1 LEKLLSTKEVAEL
14 LGVPYRTI
22 LDWRPDQRPP
32 AARIGKHLRFR
43 PSDLEAWV
51 NEKKSGEVAAR

>member
-1 LEKLLSTKEVAEL
+1 MLEKLLSTKEVAEI
-14 LGVPYRTI
+14 LGVPYRTL
-22 LDWRPDQRPP
+22 LDWRPEERPP

-51 NEKKSGEVAAR
+51 DKKKSGEAS

>member
-1 LEKLLSTKEVAEL
+1 MEKLLTTKEVAEL

-22 LDWRPDQRPP
+22 LDWRPTERPP

-43 PSDLEAWV
+43 PSDVESWIDNKMA
-51 NEKKSGEVAAR
+51 SGRS

>member
-32 AARIGKHLRFR
+32 AARIGKHLRFK
-43 PSDLEAWV
+43 PSDVESWV
-51 NEKKSGEVAAR
+51 EDKMASGRS

>member
-1 LEKLLSTKEVAEL
+1 MEKLLTTKEVAEL

-32 AARIGKHLRFR
+32 AARIGKHLRFK
-43 PSDLEAWV
+43 PSDVESWV
-51 NEKKSGEVAAR
+51 EDKMASGRS